1 MPEQRVKGQET
12 ILTIIKDGELQARI
26 DSISDTE
33 TTFML
38 ESLEEEYLGETSARY
53 DAIFKGM
60 RIRISGHMT
69 NRQVIDFADT
79 VVAKA
84 QRRAG
89 GANRIDMATTFIFP
103 NGDLVTVNLPDLNFA
118 EVPVNTGGRS
128 DYVQFQ
134 LEAMTGDYELL

>member
-38 ESLEEEYLGETSARY
+38 ESLEEDYLGETASRY
-53 DAIFKGM
+53 DSIFKGM

-69 NRQVIDFADT
+69 NKQVIDFADT
-79 VVAKA
+79 VVARA

-103 NGDLVTVNLPDLNFA
+103 GGDLITVNLPDLHFA
-118 EVPVNTGGRS
+118 EVPLNTGSRS
-128 DYVQFQ
+128 DYVQFT
-134 LEAMTGDYELL
+134 LEGMTSEYELL